1 MATGGTQ
8 APWASRAHS
17 AKAAAS
23 GGLFGLLSGG
33 PAGAIIGAA
42 LGLGESIWSAKR
54 ADSAHQRE
62 VRDLQ
67 RAGLNPM
74 LSARGGGGSEVGD
87 VGGASRG
94 ITSGLAAQRAR
105 AEIELLRAQTKA
117 TLSQSMESMAR
128 VGQIE
133 TEVPS
138 RVRQMEAGASLS
150 EAQTAVARMSE
161 KELKARV
168 PLVAKQMLASI
179 SSLKASAS
187 SAVAT
192 KELNEVE
199 AQLRSADLKGRMNRE
214 EIQKF
219 IGELPVWARVLWLS
233 FLEVR

>member
-8 APWASRAHS
+8 APWATRAHS

-23 GGLFGLLSGG
+23 GGLFGLSFGG

-62 VRDLQ
+62 VRDLE

-117 TLSQSMESMAR
+117 TLSQSMESQAR
-128 VGQIE
+128 VGQI
-133 TEVPS
+133 TTKTPVEVD
-138 RVRQMEAGASLS
+138 QIIASTGLANANRDQLLKMRDVTYDRIKAEIANIS
-150 EAQTAVARMSE
+150 NSALRTKALTDLDKLDLERAENIAAFEDRLGEMSPAMRMSFE
-161 KELKARV
+161 FLRA
-168 PLVAKQMLASI
+168 I
-179 SSLKASAS
+179 
-187 SAVAT
+187 AT
-192 KELNEVE
+192 L
-199 AQLRSADLKGRMNRE
+199 MNQPR
-214 EIQKF
+214 
-219 IGELPVWARVLWLS
+219 R
-233 FLEVR
+233 